1 MVTIYTPGEAKDIQI
16 EAMNRPSKLNKAS
29 SNITSL
35 IASQIRESLRNDLRE
50 ISNID
55 WGKSF

>member
-16 EAMNRPSKLNKAS
+16 EAMNRLSKQNNS
-29 SNITSL
+29 SSIITSL

-50 ISNID
+50 IGNID
-55 WGKSF
+55 WG